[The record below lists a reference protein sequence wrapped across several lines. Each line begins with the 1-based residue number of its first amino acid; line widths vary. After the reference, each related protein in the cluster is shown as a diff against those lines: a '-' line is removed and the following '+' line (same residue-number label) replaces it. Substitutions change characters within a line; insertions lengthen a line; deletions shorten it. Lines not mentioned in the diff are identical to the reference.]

1 LDASPAKIAV
11 VPVPVDVDPPGVA
24 VTVQVPE
31 AGNPLSATLPVA
43 REQVGCVT
51 APAMGAAGVS
61 GWAVTVAVPEA
72 ADVQPEALVT
82 VNV

>member
-1 LDASPAKIAV
+1 LDASPAKAV
-11 VPVPVDVDPPGVA
+11 VAPVPVDVNPPGVA

-31 AGNPLSATLPVA
+31 AGNPLSATLPVD

-51 APAMGAAGVS
+51 VPTIGAAGVS

-72 ADVQPEALVT
+72 ADVQPDALVT